1 MTTGISSVRGTRP
14 FDPAPISFEHV
25 TKSYGSRLILDDVDF
40 SIRSGAVTGLLGPNG
55 SGKTTMLRCL
65 LGLASPD
72 SGVCLVEGSRYDAIP
87 VPSRLIGALCE
98 NAGLHPSR
106 RAAECLA
113 LARAAA
119 GLADPQAVDVHLEQV
134 GLQDA
139 GPMRVR
145 EMSLGMRQRLGLALA
160 LVGDPRVLVLDE
172 PSNGLD
178 PEGME
183 WFRSFLRRFAADG
196 GSVLITSHVL
206 AELQRTIDAVV
217 IIRGG
222 RVVAQSDTL
231 PNDLNSFY
239 LATSE
244 NRGACHER

>member
-1 MTTGISSVRGTRP
+1 MTTGTSTIPSTRP
-14 FDPAPISFEHV
+14 SDPAPISFEHV
-25 TKSYGSRLILDDVDF
+25 TKSYESRLILDDVSF
-40 SIRSGAVTGLLGPNG
+40 SIESGAVTGLLGPNG

-72 SGVCLVEGSRYDAIP
+72 SGICLVEGNRYDAIP
-87 VPSRLIGALCE
+87 VPSRLVGALCE
-98 NAGLHPSR
+98 NAGLHPNR
-106 RAAECLA
+106 RAAECVA

-119 GLADPQAVDVHLEQV
+119 GLTDPHAVDAHLEQV
-134 GLQDA
+134 GLADA

-145 EMSLGMRQRLGLALA
+145 EMSLGMRQRLSLALA
-160 LVGDPRVLVLDE
+160 LVGDPHVLVLDE

-183 WFRSFLRRFAADG
+183 WFRTFLRRFAAGG
-196 GSVLITSHVL
+196 GSVLITSHIL

-217 IIRGG
+217 IVRGG

-231 PNDLNSFY
+231 PDDLDSFY
-239 LATSE
+239 LATSG
-244 NRGACHER
+244 NRG

>member
-1 MTTGISSVRGTRP
+1 MTTGTSTIPSTRP
-14 FDPAPISFEHV
+14 SDPAPISFEHV
-25 TKSYGSRLILDDVDF
+25 TKSYESRLILDDVSF
-40 SIRSGAVTGLLGPNG
+40 SIESGAVTGLLGPNG

-72 SGVCLVEGSRYDAIP
+72 SGICLVEGNRYDAIP
-87 VPSRLIGALCE
+87 VPSRLVGALCE
-98 NAGLHPSR
+98 NAGLHPNR
-106 RAAECLA
+106 RAAECVA

-119 GLADPQAVDVHLEQV
+119 GLTDPHAVDAHLEQV
-134 GLQDA
+134 GLADA

-145 EMSLGMRQRLGLALA
+145 EMSLGMRQRLSLALA
-160 LVGDPRVLVLDE
+160 LVGDPHVLVLDE

-183 WFRSFLRRFAADG
+183 WFRTLLRRFAASG
-196 GSVLITSHVL
+196 GSVLITSHIL

-217 IIRGG
+217 IVRGG

-231 PNDLNSFY
+231 PDDLDSFY
-239 LATSE
+239 LATSG
-244 NRGACHER
+244 NRG